1 MATEI
6 KLPEL
11 GEGIDKAEVVNI
23 LVSVGDSIDA
33 DQPIIEVESEK
44 ASLEVPA
51 DVAGRVTQIHIKAGD
66 QLTPG
71 QTIISIEENG
81 TAPTVQTDSK
91 TAAKTSAPKVKGT
104 PGNAV
109 TPIES
114 AADPEPEKEEDTA
127 PEPAHP
133 VHAPNRL
140 PVAAAPSTR
149 KFAREIGVDIGNVPG
164 TGPAGLISVENVKD
178 YSRKNVAS
186 GPGIQ
191 AGPLPD
197 FSKYGEV
204 EFQKISNVRRATAKA
219 MSGSWATVPHVT
231 LFNSADITDIDSL
244 RKRYKGKA
252 EKSGGRLTVTAIILK
267 IAASALKVHPTL
279 NASIDTAK
287 NQIILKKYVHIG
299 VAVDTPRGL
308 VVPVIRNVDS
318 KNIIQLAVELT
329 ELSQKARDGKLSVA
343 DMQGGTFTLTNLGS
357 LGTTYFTPIVNH
369 PEVGILGVGRA
380 KIEPVY
386 IDDEFQPRLMVP
398 LSLSFDHRLVDGA
411 DGARFLQWMVGALEE
426 PLMISLEG

>member
-1 MATEI
+1 
-6 KLPEL
+6 
-11 GEGIDKAEVVNI
+11 
-23 LVSVGDSIDA
+23 
-33 DQPIIEVESEK
+33 
-44 ASLEVPA
+44 
-51 DVAGRVTQIHIKAGD
+51 
-66 QLTPG
+66 
-71 QTIISIEENG
+71 
-81 TAPTVQTDSK
+81 
-91 TAAKTSAPKVKGT
+91 
-104 PGNAV
+104 
-109 TPIES
+109 
-114 AADPEPEKEEDTA
+114 
-127 PEPAHP
+127 
-133 VHAPNRL
+133 
-140 PVAAAPSTR
+140 
-149 KFAREIGVDIGNVPG
+149 
-164 TGPAGLISVENVKD
+164 
-178 YSRKNVAS
+178 
-186 GPGIQ
+186 
-191 AGPLPD
+191 
-197 FSKYGEV
+197 
-204 EFQKISNVRRATAKA
+204 

-386 IDDEFQPRLMVP
+386 INDEFQPRLMVP